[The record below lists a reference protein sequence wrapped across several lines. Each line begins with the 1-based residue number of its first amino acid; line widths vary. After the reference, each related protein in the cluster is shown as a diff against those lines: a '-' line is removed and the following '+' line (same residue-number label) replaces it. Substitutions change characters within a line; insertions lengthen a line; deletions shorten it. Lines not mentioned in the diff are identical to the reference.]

1 MIVLFDGI
9 CNLCSGAVRFII
21 HHDKHGQFRFAAVQS
36 AAGQTL
42 QAHYQLDALALN
54 TMVLIKD
61 NDAYTKSEAALLI
74 ARHLGRPWSW
84 LALLRV
90 IPRPLRDSVYTWIA
104 QHRYDWFGFQQTCMV
119 PNDAIRS
126 RFLS

>member
-1 MIVLFDGI
+1 
-9 CNLCSGAVRFII
+9 VRFII
-21 HHDKHGQFRFAAVQS
+21 RHDKHGRLRFAAVQS

-61 NDAYTKSEAALLI
+61 NNAYTKSEAALLI